1 MPAYVDTNLTPSVLT
16 KMWPPEWITPIST
29 LLRAFDELTSPNGTI
44 TNPSLSDGTPNVIK
58 TGEAVEGVVDKL
70 YYRKPVEY
78 ADESQRFC
86 IETAAL
92 DLEGGIWWKG
102 MRAAMEAAMQ
112 AAKENGG
119 EAGGLFYGKEEG
131 GK

>member
-1 MPAYVDTNLTPSVLT
+1 MPAYVDTNLTPSALT

-29 LLRAFDELTSPNGTI
+29 LLRAFDELTSPTGAIAT
-44 TNPSLSDGTPNVIK
+44 PSLSDGVPNQIK

-102 MRAAMEAAMQ
+102 MRKAMEEAMAAQ
-112 AAKENGG
+112 QQTKA
-119 EAGGLFYGKEEG
+119 
-131 GK
+131 